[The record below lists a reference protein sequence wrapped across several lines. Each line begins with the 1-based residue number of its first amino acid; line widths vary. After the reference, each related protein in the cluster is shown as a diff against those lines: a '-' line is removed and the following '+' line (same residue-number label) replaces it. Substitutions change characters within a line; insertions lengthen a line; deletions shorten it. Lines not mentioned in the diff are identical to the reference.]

1 MCVFEWVDT
10 HLCVID
16 LSHYVCVCVSVF
28 VQFPLKLMVPL
39 YRPSARVALNYL
51 VLHSR
56 TWDPFNVIAT
66 ASC

>member
-1 MCVFEWVDT
+1 MCVFEWVNT

-16 LSHYVCVCVSVF
+16 LCHCVRACVF
-28 VQFPLKLMVPL
+28 VQFPLKLMAPL

-56 TWDPFNVIAT
+56 TWDPFSVTAA